1 MMRLF
6 IKNGLED
13 LQSKDTT
20 TPDMLATLESIER
33 QYVIEVQAKENIQ
46 PKITSFFK
54 QNNNQ
59 NSVNNNKILVYV

>member
-1 MMRLF
+1 MVHALR
-6 IKNGLED
+6 ED

-20 TPDMLATLESIER
+20 TPEMLATLESIER

-59 NSVNNNKILVYV
+59 NSVNNN